1 MNGRRVGHTRIA
13 LKEKEW
19 RARNMWALFKNET
32 ENGHER
38 TRDKGN
44 IRIIIPMN

>member
-1 MNGRRVGHTRIA
+1 MT

-32 ENGHER
+32 ENGHEG
-38 TRDKGN
+38 TRDMKRYGE
-44 IRIIIPMN
+44 